1 MPDDHVVQEIPL
13 PTATLEDV
21 VLTPRLEL
29 GGQVSDEK
37 LTGLISLGRPEHI
50 PIRPREIKDEELRKF
65 VEHEARTSRFVL
77 MHIVVNF
84 HPTPQVLEKVVVGL
98 SLSNADGSS
107 NAPPIAWSLWPA
119 KMSSP
124 SSSTGKIGFKAD
136 LRILSY
142 EATQESQ
149 SSLDKPFLVAVGER
163 ESDPEWQFTGSK
175 QRPLVGIYPLSS
187 VIQAPIPGRVRANLL
202 VAATLRGRLGLVRY
216 RADLAHDY
224 SHLEF

>member
-1 MPDDHVVQEIPL
+1 MPRDYVVQEIPQ
-13 PTATLEDV
+13 PTAALEDV

-29 GGQVSDEK
+29 GGQVSSEK
-37 LTGLISLGRPEHI
+37 LTGIISLGRPQYI
-50 PIRPREIKDEELRKF
+50 PIRPREIKDEELRQF
-65 VEHEARTSRFVL
+65 IEHEARTSRFVL
-77 MHIVVNF
+77 IQIVASF
-84 HPTPQVLEKVVVGL
+84 HPTPQLIEKVVVGL
-98 SLSNADGSS
+98 SLSNVDGNSKP
-107 NAPPIAWSLWPA
+107 PPIAWSLWPT
-119 KMSSP
+119 KMTST

-149 SSLDKPFLVAVGER
+149 SSLDRPFLVAVGER

-175 QRPLVGIYPLSS
+175 QRPLVGIYPMSA
-187 VIQAPIPGRVRANLL
+187 VIQAPISGRARAGLL
-202 VAATLRGRLGLVRY
+202 LAATLRGRLGFVRY